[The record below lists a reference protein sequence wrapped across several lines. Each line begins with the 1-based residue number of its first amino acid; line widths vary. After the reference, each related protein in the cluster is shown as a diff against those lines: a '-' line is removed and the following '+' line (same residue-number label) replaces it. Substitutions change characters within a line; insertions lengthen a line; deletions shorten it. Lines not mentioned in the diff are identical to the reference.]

1 MGTMCQLDNRNLMLR
16 TKEEPLSSRLLLEG
30 GNCGRRGES
39 RMMMT
44 RRRKRMKI
52 QTENQT
58 LSEIPRR
65 FGQRRSG
72 NGKRGQ
78 HRGEGGEEEAEVEVE
93 EEDKVVEV
101 QM

>member
-1 MGTMCQLDNRNLMLR
+1 
-16 TKEEPLSSRLLLEG
+16 
-30 GNCGRRGES
+30 
-39 RMMMT
+39 MMMT

-58 LSEIPRR
+58 LSETPRR
-65 FGQRRSG
+65 FGQRRRR

-78 HRGEGGEEEAEVEVE
+78 HRGEGGEEEAEEEEEV

-101 QM
+101 QMWLAEHEVRVKTRAC